1 MRIYLPIPFVFALA
15 SLGIAN
21 PHPILTFSLSSLSE

>member
-1 MRIYLPIPFVFALA
+1 MKIYLLIPFVFVLA

-21 PHPILTFSLSSLSE
+21 PHSIPTFSLSSLSE